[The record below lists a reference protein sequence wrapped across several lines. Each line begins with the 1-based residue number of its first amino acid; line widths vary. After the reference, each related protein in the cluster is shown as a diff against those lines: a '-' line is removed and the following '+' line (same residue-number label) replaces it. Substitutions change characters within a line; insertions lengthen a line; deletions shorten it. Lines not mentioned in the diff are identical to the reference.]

1 MANRSAKPSGS
12 ERHSL
17 RSDPRF
23 LVVGRITRPHGVG
36 GQVRVKI
43 HSDWPDRFYH
53 LGQVFV
59 GLGTPSEGSAPDE
72 EQNQLMRVERVRL
85 NQGFAILKL
94 GGCDSRDQAEA
105 LRGHYLQIPIE
116 EAIPLAD
123 GEFFLY
129 QLIGLRVVTDEGE
142 KLGELTE
149 ILETGANDVF
159 VIRGTEGELLI
170 PDLPEVIREIDLES
184 GQMLVQLPAGLRDG

>member
-1 MANRSAKPSGS
+1 M
-12 ERHSL
+12 
-17 RSDPRF
+17 
-23 LVVGRITRPHGVG
+23 VGRITRPHGVG

-53 LGQVFV
+53 LEQVFV
-59 GLGTPSEGSAPDE
+59 GLGTPSERSAPDE
-72 EQNQLMRVERVRL
+72 EQDQLMRVERVRL

-129 QLIGLRVVTDEGE
+129 QLIGLRVVTHEGE

-184 GQMLVQLPAGLRDG
+184 GLMLVQLPAGLRDG

>member
-1 MANRSAKPSGS
+1 
-12 ERHSL
+12 
-17 RSDPRF
+17 
-23 LVVGRITRPHGVG
+23 
-36 GQVRVKI
+36 
-43 HSDWPDRFYH
+43 
-53 LGQVFV
+53 
-59 GLGTPSEGSAPDE
+59 
-72 EQNQLMRVERVRL
+72 MRVERVRL

-129 QLIGLRVVTDEGE
+129 QLIGLQVMTDEGE
-142 KLGELTE
+142 ELGELTE

-159 VIRGTEGELLI
+159 VVRGTEGELLI
-170 PDLPEVIREIDLES
+170 PDLPEVIQEIDIES
-184 GQMLVQLPAGLRDG
+184 GQILVQLPAGLRDG